1 MTMKCTE
8 FFKKHSYGAAFV
20 DARKLLSDF
29 ASEMTAGLDGKPSS
43 LAMIPSYITIGHP
56 IPVNRPVIVLDAGG
70 TNLRVCV
77 VTFDAH
83 GQPSISHF
91 SKYAM
96 PGTDVSVTADEFF
109 SILARYVEPV
119 LKYADDIGFCFSY
132 AAEITPD
139 CDGRLI
145 RWTKQIKAKEV
156 EGMMVGAEL
165 ARHLAPKGFKGKITV
180 LNDTVAT
187 LLAGVSAS
195 VSRRYDGYVGFIL
208 GTGTNTA
215 TIVANSEIK
224 KCPDLGEGSMII
236 NTESGSFGKTPRTDV
251 DLRLDNSTM
260 DPGSY
265 QFEKMISGGYLG
277 ALGLAALQTAADDGF
292 FSEAASAAIKAMKSL
307 QNKDLDDFC
316 DNPFLV
322 SGPFASLPLTDDD
335 RRVIQS
341 IGGAT
346 YARAA
351 HLSAVNLAAAILR
364 SGGGHDP
371 LAPVCVNID
380 GSTYY
385 RTLSVEFRSRIEA
398 NLRALLA
405 PEGIYYRLVAIPD
418 SPVIGAAVAGLTR
431 DA

>member
-1 MTMKCTE
+1 MNMKCTE
-8 FFKKHSYGAAFV
+8 FFKKHSFGAAFI
-20 DARKLLSDF
+20 DARKLLSEF
-29 ASEMTAGLDGKPSS
+29 ASEMAAGLAGEPSS

-56 IPVNRPVIVLDAGG
+56 IPVGRPVIVLDAGG

-83 GQPSISHF
+83 GRPSVSHF

-109 SILARYVEPV
+109 DTLARYVEPV
-119 LKYADDIGFCFSY
+119 LPYAEDIGFCFSY
-132 AAEITPD
+132 AADITPD

-145 RWTKQIKAKEV
+145 RWSKQIKAKEV

-165 ARHLAPKGFKGKITV
+165 AKRLCPKGFKGKITV

-195 VSRRYDGYVGFIL
+195 VTRRYDGYVGFIL

-215 TIVANSEIK
+215 TIVANREIT
-224 KCPDLGEGSMII
+224 KCPSLGDGAMII
-236 NTESGSFGKTPRTDV
+236 NTESGSFAKAERTEI
-251 DLRLDNSTM
+251 DLRLDESTM
-260 DPGSY
+260 DPGTY
-265 QFEKMISGGYLG
+265 MFEKMISGGYLG
-277 ALGLAALQTAADDGF
+277 ALGLAALQMAAEDGF
-292 FSEAASAAIKAMKSL
+292 FSEDAAAAIQAMKTL
-307 QNKDLDDFC
+307 DNKDLDDFC
-316 DNPFLV
+316 DNPFLA
-322 SGPFASLPLTDDD
+322 SGPFATLPLTDDD
-335 RRVIQS
+335 RRTIQS

-346 YARAA
+346 YVRAA
-351 HLSAVNLAAAILR
+351 HLSAVNLAAAIIR

-398 NLRALLA
+398 CLRALLA
-405 PEGIYYRLVAIPD
+405 PEAIHYRLVAIPD

-431 DA
+431 QS